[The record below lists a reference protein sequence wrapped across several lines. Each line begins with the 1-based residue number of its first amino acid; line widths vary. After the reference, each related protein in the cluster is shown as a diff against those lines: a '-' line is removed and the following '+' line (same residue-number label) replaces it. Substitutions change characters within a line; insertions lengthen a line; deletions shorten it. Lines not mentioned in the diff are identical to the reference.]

1 MLNKNEIADAL
12 RISDLIMSNTP
23 KLSRKRHGLKVQ
35 LAVLRHAEYLKEAF
49 GKVDSLKLAKGAGLE
64 VKNW

>member
-12 RISDLIMSNTP
+12 RVSDLIMSNAQG
-23 KLSRKRHGLKVQ
+23 LSRKRYGLKVQ